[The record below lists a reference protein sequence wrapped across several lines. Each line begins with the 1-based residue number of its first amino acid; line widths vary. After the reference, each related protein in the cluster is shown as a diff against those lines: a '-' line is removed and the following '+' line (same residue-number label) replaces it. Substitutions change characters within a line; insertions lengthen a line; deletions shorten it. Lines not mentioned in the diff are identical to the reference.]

1 MKMLYTRNE
10 RKEARKNHRAAK
22 KAMRTAKKNF
32 PGILSLRR
40 WLMSRDK
47 KQEVKAAYREAKANL
62 LVAKRAHRATTLFR
76 KLVLFAAVAIVL
88 GAFACM
94 SYAQSLEAAEVAAY
108 IEANKPEDIAVL
120 PEDAV
125 LGDPEWVPEWNMSDD
140 PWTAEDAS
148 RIIFYGQTD
157 DGFDAVSAS
166 NPGVESVKVQY
177 GTVVTVSETT
187 IEVETPDGSLY
198 AVDNMFGLQLG
209 DTACLCFLLTP
220 TE

>member
-47 KQEVKAAYREAKANL
+47 KQEVKAAYREAKENL

-125 LGDPEWVPEWNMSDD
+125 LGDPDFVAEWEPVIDAW
-140 PWTAEDAS
+140 AEGDNA
-148 RIIFYGQTD
+148 RILFYGQTD

-166 NPGVESVKVQY
+166 NPGLEVSKTQEC
-177 GTVVTVSETT
+177 TVTAISGSTLECTA
-187 IEVETPDGSLY
+187 PDGSIY
-198 AVDNMFGLQLG
+198 SVDNQFGLNLG
-209 DTACLCFLLTP
+209 DMAVLCFLLA
-220 TE
+220 E